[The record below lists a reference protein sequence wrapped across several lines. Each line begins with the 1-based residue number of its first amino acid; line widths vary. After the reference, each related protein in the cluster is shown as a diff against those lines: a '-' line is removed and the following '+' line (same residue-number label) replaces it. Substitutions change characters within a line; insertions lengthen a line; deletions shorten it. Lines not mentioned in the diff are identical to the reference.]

1 MKALIH
7 ASIAACLFLAA
18 TLPSTAMIDVG
29 DLSKEE
35 AKKLGISMKSRAN
48 GDAGILVWVE
58 FKKVDF
64 LEHFTYAEF
73 QLNDAQGKHLAS
85 AKLQPLPV
93 VHGQAPDVISVSFS
107 VDPSQLENCSIMLVA
122 YGSSQGDV
130 GSILRTKD
138 FLDLKK
144 AKD

>member
-18 TLPSTAMIDVG
+18 TLPSSAMIDVG

-35 AKKLGISMKSRAN
+35 AKKLGITMKSRPN

-73 QLNDAQGKHLAS
+73 QLNDVQGKHLAS
-85 AKLQPLPV
+85 ATQRWNVAWISNDEFKLT
-93 VHGQAPDVISVSFS
+93 
-107 VDPSQLENCSIMLVA
+107 
-122 YGSSQGDV
+122 SSDIGDV
-130 GSILRTKD
+130 SWKRQPDGGW
-138 FLDLKK
+138 KK
-144 AKD
+144 Q